1 MIVLYRIDERLIHG
15 QIAVAWCKTLS
26 ITHIVVA
33 NDAVVNSELQKA
45 ALKMGTPSNVKVAI
59 KGIDDAAEL
68 LADPRLTDKRVMVV
82 IKTVADALTLLKK
95 VEGVKAVNLGN
106 VGFLGDISDKT
117 AYTSRYFR
125 LSTKDIEELRQIQE
139 IVPVEIQVVPS
150 DPKKSLDSTLKG
162 E

>member
-26 ITHIVVA
+26 VTHIVVA
-33 NDAVVNSELQKA
+33 NDAVVNSELQKT
-45 ALKMGTPSNVKVAI
+45 ALKMGAPSNVKVAI
-59 KGIDDAAEL
+59 KGLDDAAEL
-68 LADPRLTDKRVMVV
+68 LADPRLADKKVMVV
-82 IKTVADALTLLKK
+82 LKTVSDALTLLRK
-95 VEGVKAVNLGN
+95 VEGIPAVNIGN

-125 LSTKDIEELRQIQE
+125 LSTSDIEELKQIQQ

-150 DPKKSLDSTLKG
+150 DPKKSLSSILKG